1 MKWIE
6 AKVIFDAHNKQLASE
21 LISDIFYEM
30 GLQGV
35 VIETTDIEP
44 TGEWADETLKPADH
58 NSVTGYFPKNDY
70 AEQRGRELENEL
82 ARLKAENSIASQI
95 CRYELDE
102 EDWAES
108 WKTYFY
114 PQKIS
119 KYMVVKPT
127 WREYDPAGDEIVL
140 EIDPGMAFGTGTHP
154 TTSLC
159 IRMMENYLKPGDMFL
174 DVGTGSGILMIA
186 AAHLGSAK
194 LCGTDS
200 DEVAAE
206 VARQNL
212 LLNRISPEK
221 FTLITGNLADPVNE
235 QFDLVAANILSEV
248 ILVLLD
254 DVKRVMK
261 NGGMFICSGIIEKNK
276 DAVLQKMKSAGFEI
290 SDIQTEQEWVAIAGK
305 KA

>member
-6 AKVIFDAHNKQLASE
+6 ATVIFDDKDRQLAPE

-70 AEQRGRELENEL
+70 AEQRCRELEKEL
-82 ARLKAENSIASQI
+82 ARLKAENSIAAQI
-95 CRYELDE
+95 RWHELDE

-108 WKTYFY
+108 WKAYFH

-119 KYMVVKPT
+119 KHMVVKPT
-127 WREYDPAGDEIVL
+127 WREYEPAGDEIIL
-140 EIDPGMAFGTGTHP
+140 EIDPGMAFGTGTHA

-159 IRMMENYLKPGDMFL
+159 IRMMEDYLKPGDTFL

-186 AAHLGSAK
+186 AAKLGACK

-200 DEVAAE
+200 DEVAVE

-212 LLNRISPEK
+212 LLNSIAPEE
-221 FTLITGNLADPVNE
+221 FTLITGNLTDSVNE
-235 QFDLVAANILSEV
+235 RFDLVTANILSEV

-261 NGGMFICSGIIEKNK
+261 NGAVFICSGIIQNNKNE
-276 DAVLQKMKSAGFEI
+276 VLQKMESAGFEI
-290 SDIQTEQEWVAIAGK
+290 SDVQTEEEWVAIAGK
-305 KA
+305 A